1 MVLIWIVLIKVAHG
15 KIYILVNFD
24 FIVENIHC
32 LVCGEEVRTT
42 EHTSYV
48 YCESCKIKKRDYSLS
63 LVTITPA
70 RLTN

>member
-1 MVLIWIVLIKVAHG
+1 M
-15 KIYILVNFD
+15 
-24 FIVENIHC
+24 
-32 LVCGEEVRTT
+32 CGEEVRTT